1 METKHLVTL
10 VIFSMVAF
18 LWAFRYPS
26 NTKLE
31 WKDWNEGYELAKKSK
46 KIMLIDAYT
55 DWCGWC
61 KKMDAATFAEPQI
74 VSLINEY
81 FYPVKLDAQSM
92 DELVFKGKT
101 YKNRNEGA
109 NSYHDLAME
118 LLLERRSFPT
128 IVFMDEQL
136 QYIQAIV
143 GYKTASEFETI
154 ASYFGHNNYKRT
166 PWSAYAKNFKSA
178 LSLEKN

>member
-61 KKMDAATFAEPQI
+61 KKMDADTYSKDQI
-74 VSLINEY
+74 VSYINKNFVAIKFNPE
-81 FYPVKLDAQSM
+81 LDQKYKVGET
-92 DELVFKGKT
+92 ELTG
-101 YKNRNEGA
+101 R
-109 NSYHDLAME
+109 E
-118 LLLERRSFPT
+118 LLANLAGG
-128 IVFMDEQL
+128 QG
-136 QYIQAIV
+136 V
-143 GYKTASEFETI
+143 GYPTTF
-154 ASYFGHNNYKRT
+154 F
-166 PWSAYAKNFKSA
+166 
-178 LSLEKN
+178 LSLEKNQVQMVSGYKNAEQFIQVLEEKVKWANSK